1 MLEIFIMSQHHPKI
15 DTQEEYDELFD
26 KIWQEVES
34 ETQSANVLAQLGS
47 LSLEDFEEDENE
59 STVESQELIDILS
72 KEE

>member
-1 MLEIFIMSQHHPKI
+1 MSQHHFKI
-15 DTQEEYDELFD
+15 DTQEEYDALFD

-47 LSLEDFEEDENE
+47 LSLEDFEEDENV